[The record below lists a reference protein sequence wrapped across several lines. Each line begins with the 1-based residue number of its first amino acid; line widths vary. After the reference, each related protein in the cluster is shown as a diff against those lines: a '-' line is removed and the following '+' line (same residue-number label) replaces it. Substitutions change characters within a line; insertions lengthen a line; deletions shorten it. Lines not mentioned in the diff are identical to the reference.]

1 MKSLKRYYL
10 SYLKNILI
18 RETFFLIKYYIRN
31 NRGNVNIDFVYMADG
46 KMVHGG
52 MFDRLKGAISIYA
65 ISRVHGKRYGIYF
78 TEPFLLEKYLEPNNY
93 NWRVTDEDLLFS
105 FPQSRPIIAYSE
117 KNSPSRLLRERDGQT
132 HFYYGSDILDFI
144 NQRYGTKY
152 EWTTLFNE
160 LFRPS
165 PYLEEQISRLRKD
178 VYGNYVAVHLRF
190 LNMLGDKVEKLPYP
204 ELKEEGK
211 HSLIAD
217 CITKIKELYNRNQ
230 GKNLFVSSD
239 SITFMEIVQKEIPT
253 VMIVKGSS
261 KHIDNSILSEDDCL
275 KLFLD
280 IYMLAG
286 AERVY
291 SIIGKGLYSSAF
303 PEYSAKI
310 GGKPFE
316 RIKL

>member
-1 MKSLKRYYL
+1 MSLSIL
-10 SYLKNILI
+10 HYLKSILY
-18 RETFFLIKYYIRN
+18 REPTFILKYYIHKDAPQSR
-31 NRGNVNIDFVYMADG
+31 VDYVYMADG

-144 NQRYGTKY
+144 NQRYNKEY
-152 EWTTLFNE
+152 DWASLFNE

-165 PYLEEQISRLRKD
+165 TYLEKQINRIKRD
-178 VYGNYVAVHLRF
+178 VVGRYIAVHLRF

-204 ELKEEGK
+204 ELKEEEK
-211 HSLIAD
+211 HKLIAD
-217 CITKIKELYNRNQ
+217 CITKIRELYNSNQ
-230 GKNLFVSSD
+230 GKSLFVSSD

-261 KHIDNSILSEDDCL
+261 KHIDNSSILSENDCL

-316 RIKL
+316 RVVL

>member
-1 MKSLKRYYL
+1 MNLYRLHYLKSILYREPSFILKYYL
-10 SYLKNILI
+10 HKNTH
-18 RETFFLIKYYIRN
+18 RDGVDY
-31 NRGNVNIDFVYMADG
+31 VYMADG

-65 ISRVHGKRYGIYF
+65 ISKVHGKKYGIYF
-78 TEPFLLEKYLEPNNY
+78 TEPFSLEKYLEPNNY
-93 NWRVTDEDLLFS
+93 DWRISKGNLLFS
-105 FPQSRPIIAYSE
+105 YPHSRPIIAYSE
-117 KNSPSRLLRERDGQT
+117 KNKPNRLLRERDGQT

-144 NQRYGTKY
+144 NQRYNSEY
-152 EWTTLFNE
+152 DWTSLFNE

-217 CITKIKELYNRNQ
+217 CITKIKELYYSNQ
-230 GKNLFVSSD
+230 GKSIFVSSD
-239 SITFMEIVQKEIPT
+239 SIAFMEIVQKEIPT

-261 KHIDNSILSEDDCL
+261 KHIDNSSHLSEDECL

-280 IYMLAG
+280 IYMLSG

>member
-1 MKSLKRYYL
+1 MNLYRIHYLKSILYREPSFILKYYL
-10 SYLKNILI
+10 HKD
-18 RETFFLIKYYIRN
+18 THP
-31 NRGNVNIDFVYMADG
+31 NRVDYVYMADG

-217 CITKIKELYNRNQ
+217 CITKIKELYYSNQ

-261 KHIDNSILSEDDCL
+261 KHIDNSSKLSENDCL

-316 RIKL
+316 RVVL

>member
-1 MKSLKRYYL
+1 MNLYRIHYLKSILYREPSFILKYYL
-10 SYLKNILI
+10 HKDT
-18 RETFFLIKYYIRN
+18 RRN
-31 NRGNVNIDFVYMADG
+31 RVDYVYMADG

-65 ISRVHGKRYGIYF
+65 LSKVHEKRYGIYF
-78 TEPFLLEKYLEPNNY
+78 TEPFPLEKYLKANNY
-93 NWRVTDEDLLFS
+93 NWRVKKEDLSFS
-105 FPQSRPIIAYSE
+105 FPQTRPVIAYSE
-117 KNSPSRLLRERDGQT
+117 KIKPKRLLRERNGQT
-132 HFYYGSDILDFI
+132 HYYYGSNILDFI
-144 NQRYGTKY
+144 NQRYGTEY

-165 PYLEEQISRLRKD
+165 PYLEEQISRLRKN
-178 VYGNYVAVHLRF
+178 VEGKYIAVHLRF

-204 ELKEEGK
+204 ELKEKGK
-211 HSLIAD
+211 QSLIAV
-217 CITKIKELYNRNQ
+217 CLAKIRELYSNNK
-230 GKNLFVSSD
+230 GKGLFVSSD
-239 SITFMEIVQKEIPT
+239 SETFMEIVKKEILE
-253 VMIVKGSS
+253 VMIVSGSS
-261 KHIDNSILSEDDCL
+261 KHIDNSSNLSEENCL

-316 RIKL
+316 RIIL

>member
-1 MKSLKRYYL
+1 MHLYRIH
-10 SYLKNILI
+10 YLKSILY
-18 RETFFLIKYYIRN
+18 REPSFVLKYYIHKKTGPTR
-31 NRGNVNIDFVYMADG
+31 VDYVYMADG

-52 MFDRLKGAISIYA
+52 MFDRLKGAISIYVL
-65 ISRVHGKRYGIYF
+65 SKVHGKRYGIYF
-78 TEPFLLEKYLEPNNY
+78 TDPFPLEKYFEPNNY
-93 NWRVTDEDLLFS
+93 DWRVDDEDLSFS
-105 FPQSRPIIAYSE
+105 YPQTRPIIAYSE
-117 KNSPSRLLRERDGQT
+117 KIRPKRLLRERNGQT
-132 HFYYGSDILDFI
+132 HYYYGSNILDFI
-144 NQRYGTKY
+144 NQQYGTEY

-178 VYGNYVAVHLRF
+178 VDGNYIAVHLRF
-190 LNMLGDKVEKLPYP
+190 LNMLGDKVEKLSYL

-211 HSLIAD
+211 QSLIAD
-217 CITKIKELYNRNQ
+217 CLVKIRGLYSNNK
-230 GKNLFVSSD
+230 GKFLFVSSD
-239 SITFMEIVQKEIPT
+239 SETFMDIVKKEIPE
-253 VMIVKGSS
+253 VMVVSGSS
-261 KHIDNSILSEDDCL
+261 KHIDNSSNLSEEDCL

-316 RIKL
+316 RIIL